1 METVGGENIFRGKR
15 IDSKQYSGP
24 LWPFLKQKM
33 ESFGSRT
40 ALVSRYVRYVTD
52 PLARRVWGREQI
64 DPYKQ
69 QELTYT
75 EVVKRAEALARGL
88 MKLGLRQGTSL
99 CIFAPNSVENALLI
113 LATHAIGATVHAPNP
128 ASLPGELRR
137 QLGLSD
143 APLIVTVPE
152 LLAPVKEAVAGTD
165 VRIIVIGPRDGNL
178 NYLDLLALGS
188 GDVTLPP
195 PPADPSKVIASLLF
209 SSGTTGLPKGVQIT
223 QRNIM
228 AFIFIYEAF
237 DGRQI
242 DEKDTV
248 VLFLPFFHVYGQVV
262 TLLTGLAHGCR
273 HVIMSKFEMVPFLT
287 FCQRYKAT
295 VLFLVPP
302 VIIGMVNFPGLS
314 KYDLSTVRMVT
325 TGAAPLGQEVE
336 QQFVKKLNLPC
347 LLNGYGMTENMVATV
362 QSFRYHKSGTVG
374 HLLPN
379 MDYKIV
385 DPETGRSLGVDQTGE
400 LYMRGPMT
408 MMGYHKNPEATR
420 QTIDRD
426 GWIHTG
432 DMARIDADGYLYI
445 VDRLKEL
452 IKYKGEQVAPAVL
465 EDLLMAHPELSDVC
479 VIGLPDPVAG
489 ELPRAYVV
497 RTPGSKV
504 TEQEVKDFVAKQVPS
519 YMQLRGG
526 VEFRETIPKSPS
538 GKILRRLLRDELK
551 QQQKSRL

>member
-1 METVGGENIFRGKR
+1 MM
-15 IDSKQYSGP
+15 S
-24 LWPFLKQKM
+24 
-33 ESFGSRT
+33 T
-40 ALVSRYVRYVTD
+40 AL
-52 PLARRVWGREQI
+52 G
-64 DPYKQ
+64 
-69 QELTYT
+69 
-75 EVVKRAEALARGL
+75 
-88 MKLGLRQGTSL
+88 M
-99 CIFAPNSVENALLI
+99 
-113 LATHAIGATVHAPNP
+113 
-128 ASLPGELRR
+128 
-137 QLGLSD
+137 
-143 APLIVTVPE
+143 
-152 LLAPVKEAVAGTD
+152 
-165 VRIIVIGPRDGNL
+165 RIIVIGPRDGNL
-178 NYLDLLALGS
+178 NYLDLLALG
-188 GDVTLPP
+188 
-195 PPADPSKVIASLLF
+195 
-209 SSGTTGLPKGVQIT
+209 
-223 QRNIM
+223 
-228 AFIFIYEAF
+228 

-379 MDYKIV
+379 MDYK
-385 DPETGRSLGVDQTGE
+385 
-400 LYMRGPMT
+400 
-408 MMGYHKNPEATR
+408 
-420 QTIDRD
+420 
-426 GWIHTG
+426 
-432 DMARIDADGYLYI
+432 
-445 VDRLKEL
+445 
-452 IKYKGEQVAPAVL
+452 VAPAVL